1 MRFAELGHRAK
12 NMKKIIFLAF
22 ILCLLLSFVKAQ
34 DDLNKEIISIEKN
47 QEIEKK
53 LREMKF
59 DFLMEHENRVYLVVG
74 FDEISTLQKENI
86 PYIMETQNFS
96 SHGQKEISIQGGVN
110 GDYHSYKELERDLL
124 ALQDSYP
131 GLAQVF
137 TIGESLEGRNIYAM
151 KISDNVSQDE
161 VEPEVLFIGCHHARE
176 WISVEVP
183 YLLGKYLL
191 ENYGTDSR
199 VKSLVDASEI
209 WIIPLLNPDG
219 LEYSIHFYRYWRKNR
234 RDNGDGTYGIDINRN
249 YGYQWGFD
257 NIGSSPETY
266 SETYRGPSP
275 FSEPETQAIRDLFSQ
290 RNFKAMISYH
300 SYSQDILYPW
310 GYTSEP
316 TDEDSLM
323 AQIAAEMSRLIKS
336 VNGNDYVYGQSGNT
350 LYLTNGDT
358 TDWAF
363 ANYGIPAYTIELPP
377 MDILQGGFFNAE
389 KDIQSIFNENVPAA
403 LYLIEWSI
411 DNFDP
416 INLPEN
422 EEWEGNRTEKLS
434 DRMRF
439 RHDSQSLPKIA
450 DERAQHQIPPD
461 TAKEGVQHQNP
472 APKAESAEISRQPAL
487 PQKKDTLE
495 LFRYFSTFLFYL
507 LRLF

>member
-1 MRFAELGHRAK
+1 MRLAELGNRVK
-12 NMKKIIFLAF
+12 NMKKIVFLGF
-22 ILCLLLSFVKAQ
+22 VLCLLLSFAKAQ

-59 DFLMEHENRVYLVVG
+59 DFLMEHENRVYIVVG
-74 FDEISTLQKENI
+74 FDEIITLQKENI
-86 PYIMETQNFS
+86 PYILETQNFS
-96 SHGQKEISIQGGVN
+96 PHGPKEIFIQEGVN
-110 GDYHSYKELERDLL
+110 GGYHSYKELERDLL

-131 GLAQVF
+131 ELARVF
-137 TIGESLEGRNIYAM
+137 RIGRSLEGRNIYAI
-151 KISDNVSQDE
+151 KISDNVNQDE
-161 VEPEVLFIGCHHARE
+161 EEPEVLFIGCHHARE

-191 ENYGTDSR
+191 ENYGTDSE

-209 WIIPLLNPDG
+209 WIVPLLNPDG

-249 YGYQWGFD
+249 YAYQWGFD

-266 SETYRGPSP
+266 SEIYRGPSP

-290 RNFKAMISYH
+290 RNFIAMISYH

-310 GYTSEP
+310 GYTSESADKD
-316 TDEDSLM
+316 TLM

-336 VNGNDYVYGQSGNT
+336 VNGNEYVYGQSGST
-350 LYLTNGDT
+350 LYLTNGDA

-377 MDILQGGFFNAE
+377 MDILHGGFFNAE
-389 KDIQSIFNENVPAA
+389 KDIQSIFNENLPAA
-403 LYLIEWSI
+403 LYLIDWSI

-416 INLPEN
+416 IILPGKK
-422 EEWEGNRTEKLS
+422 EWRYNQTEKLS

-439 RHDSQSLPKIA
+439 RRDSQSLP
-450 DERAQHQIPPD
+450 D
-461 TAKEGVQHQNP
+461 TAKEEAQHQNP
-472 APKAESAEISRQPAL
+472 APKTNSAKIPRQPVL
-487 PQKKDTLE
+487 PQKKITLE
-495 LFRYFSTFLFYL
+495 LFRYFPTSLFYF

>member
-1 MRFAELGHRAK
+1 MRFTELGYRVK
-12 NMKKIIFLAF
+12 KMKKIIFLPF

-34 DDLNKEIISIEKN
+34 DDLNKEIISVEKN

-53 LREMKF
+53 LREMGF
-59 DFLMEHENRVYLVVG
+59 DFLMERENRVYLVVG
-74 FDEISTLQKENI
+74 FDEIIALQKENI
-86 PYIMETQNFS
+86 PYILETQNFS
-96 SHGQKEISIQGGVN
+96 PHSPKEISIQEGVN
-110 GDYHSYKELERDLL
+110 GAYHSYRELERDLL

-137 TIGESLEGRNIYAM
+137 AISESLEGRNIYAI

-161 VEPEVLFIGCHHARE
+161 DEPEVLFIGCHHARE

-191 ENYGTDSR
+191 ENYATNSEVR
-199 VKSLVDASEI
+199 LLVDQSEI
-209 WIIPLLNPDG
+209 WIVPLLNPDG

-249 YGYQWGFD
+249 YGYQWGVD
-257 NIGSSPETY
+257 NIGSRPETY
-266 SETYRGPSP
+266 SEIYRGASS
-275 FSEPETQAIRDLFSQ
+275 FSERETQAIRDLFAQ
-290 RNFKAMISYH
+290 RNFKAIISYH

-316 TDEDSLM
+316 TEKDNLM

-336 VNGNDYVYGQSGNT
+336 VNGNDYVYGRSGNM

-363 ANYGIPAYTIELPP
+363 AIYGIPSYTIELPP
-377 MDILQGGFFNAE
+377 MDILHGGFFNAE
-389 KDIQSIFNENVPAA
+389 KDIQSIFNENLPAA
-403 LYLIEWSI
+403 LYLIDWSI

-416 INLPEN
+416 INLPEKK
-422 EEWEGNRTEKLS
+422 EWRDNLREKLP

-439 RHDSQSLPKIA
+439 RRDSQSPPDIA
-450 DERAQHQIPPD
+450 NERAQHQTP
-461 TAKEGVQHQNP
+461 T
-472 APKAESAEISRQPAL
+472 PKANSAKISRQPAL
-487 PQKKDTLE
+487 PQKKITPE
-495 LFRYFSTFLFYL
+495 LFRYFSTSLFYF

>member
-1 MRFAELGHRAK
+1 MRFMELGSK
-12 NMKKIIFLAF
+12 DKKMKKIFFLAF
-22 ILCLLLSFVKAQ
+22 TLCLVLSFARAQ
-34 DDLNKEIISIEKN
+34 GELAREIISVEKN

-53 LREMKF
+53 LREMDF
-59 DFLMEHENRVYLVVG
+59 DFLMELKNRVYLVVG
-74 FDEISTLQKENI
+74 FNEIITLQKENI
-86 PYIMETQNFS
+86 PYILETQNFS
-96 SHGQKEISIQGGVN
+96 PHGPKGISIQGGVN
-110 GDYHSYKELERDLL
+110 GDYHSYTELERDLL

-131 GLAQVF
+131 LLAQVLA
-137 TIGESLEGRNIYAM
+137 IGESLEGRNIYAI

-161 VEPEVLFIGCHHARE
+161 DEPEVLFIGCHHARE

-183 YLLGKYLL
+183 YLLAKYLL
-191 ENYGTDSR
+191 ENYSTNPEAR
-199 VKSLVDASEI
+199 AVVDQSEI
-209 WIIPLLNPDG
+209 WIVPLLNPDG
-219 LEYSIHFYRYWRKNR
+219 LEYSIYFYRYWRKSR

-257 NIGSSPETY
+257 NMGSSPQTY
-266 SETYRGPSP
+266 SEIYRGASP

-316 TDEDSLM
+316 TDKDSLM
-323 AQIAAEMSRLIKS
+323 AQIAAEMSGLIKS

-363 ANYGIPAYTIELPP
+363 AIYGIPAYTIELPP
-377 MDILQGGFFNAE
+377 LDILHGGFFNAE
-389 KDIQSIFNENVPAA
+389 KDIQSIFNENLPAA
-403 LYLIEWSI
+403 LYLIDWSI

-416 INLPEN
+416 INLPEKK
-422 EEWEGNRTEKLS
+422 EWRDNLREKLP

-439 RHDSQSLPKIA
+439 RRDSQSPP
-450 DERAQHQIPPD
+450 DTVNERAQHQTP
-461 TAKEGVQHQNP
+461 T
-472 APKAESAEISRQPAL
+472 PKANSAKISRQPAL
-487 PQKKDTLE
+487 PQKKITLE
-495 LFRYFSTFLFYL
+495 LFHYFSTSLFYF